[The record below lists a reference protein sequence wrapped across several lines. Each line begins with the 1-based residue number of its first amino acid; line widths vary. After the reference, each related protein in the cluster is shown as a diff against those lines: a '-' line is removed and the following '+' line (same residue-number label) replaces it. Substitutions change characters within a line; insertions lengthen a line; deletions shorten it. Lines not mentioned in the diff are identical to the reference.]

1 MIVRY
6 SRPEMV
12 AVWSDQRRC
21 AIMLEIE
28 LLATEAMESLG
39 EVPTGT
45 AAACRVGAAP
55 LLPDRFPLE
64 RIGEIEATVKHD
76 VIAFLTACN
85 EVIGEPGRFLHM
97 GMTSSDVLDTALAV
111 QLKDAGLLIL
121 AALDRVLVTLER
133 RSREHAHT
141 ICMGRSH
148 GIHAEPTTFGI
159 KLAILWD
166 ELRRSRVR
174 IARAIDEVAVGKL
187 SGAVGTFAHLD
198 PAVEDHVCRA
208 LGLSP
213 APASNQVVQRDRHA
227 HYFQCLALLA
237 TSIEKVAVEVRHLQ
251 RTEVLEAMEAFT
263 VGQKGS
269 SAMPHKKNPILSE
282 NLTGLARLVRGW
294 ANAALDDV
302 PLWHERDISHSSV
315 ERVIGP
321 DATVTLHFMLH
332 RLNGLLD
339 GLVVFPVRME
349 RNLRLTG
356 GLYTAQRVMLGLVEA
371 GMSREAAYAAVQES
385 ALRCWEDI
393 SAGAEAPAQLLDVLA
408 ADPEITARVPVARL
422 RELADPAWY
431 VRRADVILARVFG
444 NAP

>member
-1 MIVRY
+1 MLTRY
-6 SRPEMV
+6 ARPELL
-12 AVWSDQRRC
+12 AVWSEQRRC

-39 EVPTGT
+39 EVPAGT
-45 AAACRVGAAP
+45 AAACRAGAAP
-55 LLPDRFPLE
+55 LLPDRFPLA
-64 RIGEIEATVKHD
+64 RIDEIEATVKHD

-85 EVIGEPGRFLHM
+85 EVIGEPGRFLHL

-111 QLKDAGLLIL
+111 QLKQAGELIL
-121 AALDRVLVTLER
+121 AGLDRVLDTLEGR
-133 RSREHAHT
+133 AREHAHT
-141 ICMGRSH
+141 VCMGRSH

-174 IARAIDEVAVGKL
+174 VARALEEVAVGKL

-198 PAVEDHVCRA
+198 PAVEAHVCRS
-208 LGLSP
+208 LGLRP

-227 HYFQCLALLA
+227 HFFQCLALLA

-263 VGQKGS
+263 PGQKGS

-294 ANAALDDV
+294 AAAALDDV

-315 ERVIGP
+315 ERFIGP
-321 DATVTLHFMLH
+321 DATVTVHFMLH
-332 RLNGLLD
+332 RLDGLLA
-339 GLVVFPVRME
+339 GLVVFPARMAQ
-349 RNLRLTG
+349 NLRLTG

-371 GMSREAAYAAVQES
+371 GLSREDAYAAVQAG

-393 SAGAEAPAQLLDVLA
+393 SAGVQPPAQLLDVLA
-408 ADPEITARVPVARL
+408 ADPAITARVPAERL
-422 RELADPAWY
+422 RELADPSWY
-431 VRRADVILARVFG
+431 VRRADTILDRVFG
-444 NAP
+444 AGR